1 MTISSEG
8 VYRGKTAVLSLYIN
22 NSRGYFMKKVVNV
35 LLATTLA
42 TSSIAVLPNAALAD
56 SAVSTVERIG
66 GINRYETCVDISK
79 KSFDNSDVAILAS
92 GQKVH
97 DALTS
102 GGIAAKLK
110 APLLLTKK
118 DTLPNVV
125 MDELK
130 RLKVK
135 RVIFVG
141 GEQSISK
148 SLENQLAKTFKVQRV
163 SGKDRYET
171 SIKLA
176 EELNKGSKQ
185 ENIIVNANTV
195 DALSA
200 GPVAAKLNR
209 SIILTD
215 GKNLPEGSKS
225 VVDINSSSNIMIG
238 GTDSMNIK
246 GLKGDR
252 ISGINRYETSTKIA
266 EKYYQGNND
275 KVVLANGTNYID
287 ALSAINLVLS
297 KKAPVL
303 LAKTDALDASVSK
316 YLEKNAKGA
325 YLLGGEDSISAS
337 LSKSIEKT
345 IKDAQSKD
353 SKRTDDKKNEN
364 KKPDNKKP
372 DNNKPDNK
380 KPDNPVEYDEV
391 KVLKDGKYE
400 VEAPGYSKL
409 APAGNVNN
417 KLIAIVEG
425 GKIKNIEFE
434 YHDTDMEMFK
444 NPFNKNKDKLF
455 DKLKNNGYFLSD
467 EKADKLS
474 ELNTIADKL
483 YDIINNSPNKSSID
497 KINKDHG
504 VDIVSSATYTT
515 ASLYKGS
522 YELIKKINGD
532 AEIKKVK
539 KPAKEQKHALL
550 SKEEFAKLDE
560 NVNYPDGVYYG
571 DGFGYIDSKPIPLK
585 VTVENGKIKNVEFV
599 SKEVTK
605 VVPEDKYPDAPDDGK
620 EFIKGYNGVISLA
633 KEGQINRLHYFLKSA
648 REPERK
654 VESEVKKTGQSPTL
668 EMVNRILDSIFSKHE
683 FGSSKQAVTD
693 SHFDTTLPHVL
704 GRRLNYLVKTYMNEE
719 LGYKYNVDTI
729 SGATYTAT
737 GTAEAISNALK
748 KADPNVNFTDL
759 TIAEDNG
766 LKTSYNGGSEID
778 FNQIGFK
785 AEMLKKGETSPVKI
799 PFSEFGNY
807 GIKLYYVN
815 HANGELKEIK
825 DKLGLT
831 KESLGYDTKR
841 GLSLRLVHEATN
853 TVKLVKPI
861 QIFDNTKVICTVEKV
876 QVSEAD
882 KDDWKDVNG
891 FDATLDP
898 EKKSLNFSQ
907 KLTMPE
913 GLSSKLKGKK
923 VKFRLLTR
931 RNDNHQEKIFNLKS
945 SRDMVWPVFDASGY
959 YSLNVNKEDF
969 TSGHEQYRLDQAGID
984 NFRFAF
990 NGIKSGDF
998 KEAVDKLERQKYD
1011 IRTQTI
1017 SINKEDIGKTVEE
1030 LATLARTKLDANII
1044 KDAFQKGLMNDKEKT
1059 LLEEANPIVDYKE
1072 VAAAIKAA
1080 ETKSQAK
1087 FDVKFEF
1094 GDGSSYTFR
1103 LPVYFDIKKAASPL
1117 KVKFE
1122 EAIKSRH
1129 VQLVQKLPTNFNG
1142 KGDGEKE
1149 RLVNFVNT
1157 NSDTSLETLTNF
1169 IKNTYEDSSSGIH
1182 IKKVEINDSEIAKI
1196 STNSVGTYVARVN
1209 VTLDGQPDL
1218 KEDFDITFEVV
1229 KYQVVGFQPSFNKP
1243 MYNKTTKLAYGPNE
1257 IINIARDK
1265 GPRPNLLGY
1274 WLTYSKVIGP
1284 KSVWN
1289 IDEIDNISVNN
1300 LEDLKLFPVAVV
1312 KGDKEE
1318 YTDADI
1324 VDLTKPAGEILN
1336 PEGTTKLYLYN
1347 FGTNKKEG
1355 YLQKVLIGE
1364 FTLTK

>member
-1 MTISSEG
+1 
-8 VYRGKTAVLSLYIN
+8 
-22 NSRGYFMKKVVNV
+22 MKKVVNV

-275 KVVLANGTNYID
+275 KVLLANGTNYID

-353 SKRTDDKKNEN
+353 SKRTDDRKNEN

-380 KPDNPVEYDEV
+380 KPDNNNPDNKKPDNPVEYDEV
-391 KVLKDGKYE
+391 KVLKDGRYE
-400 VEAPGYSKL
+400 VEAPGYSKIED
-409 APAGNVNN
+409 AGKNN

-434 YHDTDMEMFK
+434 YHDTDMDMFK

-455 DKLKNNGYFLSD
+455 DKLKNNGYFLSAD
-467 EKADKLS
+467 KADKLS

-483 YDIINNSPNKSSID
+483 YKKIKNSPDKSSID

-504 VDIVSSATYTT
+504 VDIVTSATYTT

-522 YELIKKINGD
+522 YELLKRINDD

-539 KPAKEQKHALL
+539 KPSKQEEPNKEKKHALL

-683 FGSSKQAVTD
+683 FGSSKQSVTN

-748 KADPNVNFTDL
+748 KADPSVNFTDL

-766 LKTSYNGGSEID
+766 LKASYTGGSEID

-815 HANGELKEIK
+815 HANGELKEING
-825 DKLGLT
+825 KLSLT
-831 KESLGYDTKR
+831 KENLGYDTKR

-861 QIFDNTKVICTVEKV
+861 QIFDNTKVVCTVEKV

-898 EKKSLNFSQ
+898 TSKTLNFSQ

-913 GLSSKLKGKK
+913 GLSSELKGKK
-923 VKFRLLTR
+923 LKFRLLTR
-931 RNDNHQEKIFNLKS
+931 RDDNQQEKIFNLKS
-945 SRDMVWPVFDASGY
+945 SSEMVWPVFDASGY
-959 YSLNVNKEDF
+959 YSLSVNKEDF

-998 KEAVDKLERQKYD
+998 KEAVDKLSRQKYD

-1017 SINKEDIGKTVEE
+1017 SINKEDIAKTVEE

-1044 KDAFQKGLMNDKEKT
+1044 KDAFQKGLMNEKEKA
-1059 LLEEANPIVDYKE
+1059 LLEEANPIVDYNE
-1072 VAAAIKAA
+1072 VASAIKAA

-1094 GDGSSYTFR
+1094 GDGSSYMFR

-1122 EAIKSRH
+1122 ETINSRH

-1149 RLVNFVNT
+1149 RLVSFVNT
-1157 NSDTSLETLTNF
+1157 NSNTSLETLTNF
-1169 IKNTYEDSSSGIH
+1169 IKNTYEDSASGIH
-1182 IKKVEINDSEIAKI
+1182 IKKVEIDDSEIAKI
-1196 STNSVGTYVARVN
+1196 NTNSAGTYVARVN

-1218 KEDFDITFEVV
+1218 KEDFNITFEVV
-1229 KYQVVGFQPSFNKP
+1229 KYQVVGFHPRFNKP
-1243 MYNKTTKLAYGPNE
+1243 MYNKTTKLAYEPSE

-1265 GPRPNLLGY
+1265 GPNPNYLGY
-1274 WLTYSKVIGP
+1274 WLTYSNAVGP
-1284 KSVWN
+1284 KGVWN
-1289 IDEIDNISVNN
+1289 IEEIDNISANN
-1300 LEDLKLFPVAVV
+1300 LDDLKLFPVAVV

-1318 YTDADI
+1318 YTNADI

-1364 FTLTK
+1364 FTLKK

>member
-1 MTISSEG
+1 
-8 VYRGKTAVLSLYIN
+8 
-22 NSRGYFMKKVVNV
+22 MKKVVNV

-135 RVIFVG
+135 KVIFVG

-148 SLENQLAKTFKVQRV
+148 SVENELAKTFKVQRV

-176 EELNKGSKQ
+176 EELNKTSKQ

-200 GPVAAKLNR
+200 GAVAAKLNR

-225 VVDINSSSNIMIG
+225 IVDINSSSNVIIG

-353 SKRTDDKKNEN
+353 SKRTDDRKNEN

-380 KPDNPVEYDEV
+380 KPDNPVEYEEV
-391 KVLKDGKYE
+391 KVLKDGRYE
-400 VEAPGYSKL
+400 VEAPGYSKIED
-409 APAGNVNN
+409 AGKNN

-434 YHDTDMEMFK
+434 YHDTDMDMFK

-455 DKLKNNGYFLSD
+455 DKLKNNGYFLSAD
-467 EKADKLS
+467 KADKLS

-483 YDIINNSPNKSSID
+483 YKKINNSPDKSSID

-504 VDIVSSATYTT
+504 VDIVTSATYTT

-522 YELIKKINGD
+522 YELLKRINDD

-539 KPAKEQKHALL
+539 KPSKQEEPNKEKKHALL

-683 FGSSKQAVTD
+683 FGSSKQSVTN

-748 KADPNVNFTDL
+748 KADPSVNFTDL

-766 LKTSYNGGSEID
+766 LKASYTGGSEID

-815 HANGELKEIK
+815 HANGELKEING
-825 DKLGLT
+825 KLSLT
-831 KESLGYDTKR
+831 KENLGYDTKR

-861 QIFDNTKVICTVEKV
+861 QIFDNTKVVCTVEKV

-898 EKKSLNFSQ
+898 TSKTLNFSQ

-913 GLSSKLKGKK
+913 GLSSELKGKK
-923 VKFRLLTR
+923 LKFRLLTR
-931 RNDNHQEKIFNLKS
+931 RDDNQQEKIFNLKS
-945 SRDMVWPVFDASGY
+945 SSEMVWPVFDASGY
-959 YSLNVNKEDF
+959 YSLSVNKEDF

-998 KEAVDKLERQKYD
+998 RDAVDELARKKYE

-1017 SINKEDIGKTVEE
+1017 NLNKEDTNKSIEDLKA
-1030 LATLARTKLDANII
+1030 LAKEKVDAKLI
-1044 KDAFQKGLMNDKEKT
+1044 KDAFQKGLMSQKGQA
-1059 LLEEANPIVDYKE
+1059 LLDSAKAVVDYDE
-1072 VAAAIKAA
+1072 IANAIKTAA
-1080 ETKSQAK
+1080 TKAQTK

-1094 GDGSSYTFR
+1094 DDGSIYKFR
-1103 LPVYFDIKKAASPL
+1103 LPVYFEIKKSERPL
-1117 KVKFE
+1117 KTKFE
-1122 EAIKSRH
+1122 EVIRSKN
-1129 VQLVQKLPTNFNG
+1129 VQLLQKLPANFNA
-1142 KGDGEKE
+1142 KDDAAKE
-1149 RLVNFVNT
+1149 RIINVSNT
-1157 NSDTSLETLTNF
+1157 YSNTDIDSLRTF
-1169 IKNTYEDSSSGIH
+1169 IKNTYEDSSNGLN
-1182 IKKVEINDSEIAKI
+1182 IKKIEIDESERNKI
-1196 STNSVGTYVARVN
+1196 NSSELGSYDIKVN
-1209 VTLDGQPDL
+1209 ITLEGPGHI
-1218 KEDFDITFEVV
+1218 EDKGDYTIRFEVV
-1229 KYQVVGFQPSFNKP
+1229 KYQVLGFHPRFNGTR
-1243 MYNKTTKLAYGPNE
+1243 YNSTSKLAYGPE
-1257 IINIARDK
+1257 EHIDIARDK
-1265 GPRPNLLGY
+1265 GFNERYIGY
-1274 WLTYSKVIGP
+1274 WLTYSKMLNPGGM
-1284 KSVWN
+1284 WN
-1289 IDEIDNISVNN
+1289 SSEFDNVGVNS
-1300 LEDLKLFPVAVV
+1300 LEDLKLFQVAVV
-1312 KGDKEE
+1312 KDDKET

-1324 VDLTKPAGEILN
+1324 VDLTKPAKEILN
-1336 PEGTTKLYLYN
+1336 AEGSTKLYLYN
-1347 FGTNKKEG
+1347 FGESKNND
-1355 YLQKVLIGE
+1355 YPQKVLIGE
-1364 FTLTK
+1364 FTLKK